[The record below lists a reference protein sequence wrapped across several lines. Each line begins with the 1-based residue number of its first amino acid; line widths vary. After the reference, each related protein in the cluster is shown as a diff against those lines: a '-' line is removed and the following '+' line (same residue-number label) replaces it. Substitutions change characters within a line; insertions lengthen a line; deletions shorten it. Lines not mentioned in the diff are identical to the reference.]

1 MRRRPVELSLALSA
15 CVAVAMLAGCSGAA
29 DRDLGGV
36 KGGALSTPPDP
47 GFGHVHGL
55 GLNASDG
62 AVYAAT
68 HYGVWRLP
76 GPSGPGGPGDG
87 TDDTAA
93 TPVRVADRW
102 QDTMGFTVAGPDVFY
117 GSGHPDL
124 REDSPSLLGFI
135 VSRDRAR
142 TWRPVALSG
151 SVDFHDLAAVGS
163 RVYGYDSTSG
173 RMFVSADTGRTW
185 TPRAPEEL
193 RDLTVD
199 PTDPDRVLAI
209 SSGGLLESTDAGL
222 TFRPIL
228 SAPGLLLVD
237 WADGMLAGASI
248 DGTVWLAPQGGPKG
262 TWRRGGRLAGAP
274 QAFTVAAGGRLL
286 ASDDDGVKLSTDGG
300 ASWTLLAGF
309 SDAISGDNHDGD
321 QR

>member
-1 MRRRPVELSLALSA
+1 MRRRPVALSLALTA
-15 CVAVAMLAGCSGAA
+15 CVAVAMLAGCSGTG
-29 DRDLGGV
+29 DRSNRSAGGNG
-36 KGGALSTPPDP
+36 GGALANPPDP

-68 HYGVWRLP
+68 HYGVWRIP
-76 GPSGPGGPGDG
+76 GPSGPGDG
-87 TDDTAA
+87 TADTAA
-93 TPVRVADRW
+93 TSVRVADRW

-142 TWRPVALSG
+142 TWRPVSLSG

-163 RVYGYDSTSG
+163 RVYGYDATSG
-173 RMFVSADTGRTW
+173 RMLVSSDTGRTW
-185 TPRAPEEL
+185 TPRAPEVL

-209 SSGGLLESTDAGL
+209 SSGGLLVSTDAGL
-222 TFRPIL
+222 TFRAMP
-228 SAPGLLLVD
+228 SAPELLLVD
-237 WADGMLAGASI
+237 WADGMLAGVGI
-248 DGTVWLAPQGGPKG
+248 DGTVWVAPPGGPEG
-262 TWRRGGRLAGAP
+262 MWTRGGRLAGAP
-274 QAFTVAAGGRLL
+274 QAFTVAVGGRLL
-286 ASDDDGVKLSTDGG
+286 AADDDGVKLSADAGDT
-300 ASWTLLAGF
+300 WTLLAGY
-309 SDAISGDNHDGD
+309 SVGTSGKDHDGD
-321 QR
+321 